1 MTHTLKIEMDELI
14 EAMETTPADF
24 DREFKF
30 LALAKL
36 YELGKISSGRAA
48 RICGMGRV
56 ELLLSLARVG
66 VPMSNLTEK
75 ELKEDLKTLEGLV
88 G

>member
-56 ELLLSLARVG
+56 EFLMSLGRVG
-66 VPMSNLTEK
+66 VSAINLTAE
-75 ELKEDLKTLEGLV
+75 ELEEDLKFGRGE
-88 G
+88 

>member
-14 EAMETTPADF
+14 EAMETTPAQF

-56 ELLLSLARVG
+56 EFLLSLARVG
-66 VPMSNLTEK
+66 VPMSNLTA
-75 ELKEDLKTLEGLV
+75 EDLQDDLKFARG
-88 G
+88 

>member
-14 EAMETTPADF
+14 EAMETTPAEF

-56 ELLLSLARVG
+56 EFLMSLGRVG
-66 VPMSNLTEK
+66 VSAINLTAEDL
-75 ELKEDLKTLEGLV
+75 EEDLKFGRGE
-88 G
+88 

>member
-56 ELLLSLARVG
+56 EFLLSLARVG
-66 VPMSNLTEK
+66 VPMSNLNA
-75 ELKEDLKTLEGLV
+75 EDVEQDIKNFV
-88 G
+88 SR